1 MCRELLKAEERVAR
15 KDQEYPEL
23 TDFTPT
29 SQTRFMGN
37 CEEYTEE
44 SCLSDEEYLDLDL
57 NSGLVY
63 LTNLKCETQT
73 INLVPSNLIKS
84 QDRSSNIHWCS
95 CSVAKS
101 HLTLL

>member
-44 SCLSDEEYLDLDL
+44 SCLRRNYFTLD
-57 NSGLVY
+57 
-63 LTNLKCETQT
+63 
-73 INLVPSNLIKS
+73 
-84 QDRSSNIHWCS
+84 
-95 CSVAKS
+95 
-101 HLTLL
+101 